1 MFYVYRK
8 LAQEKLNIFLKI
20 YHDTEFQDATWNDVT
35 FTFAVQT
42 ATVFMVFVLG
52 S

>member
-1 MFYVYRK
+1 MKSY
-8 LAQEKLNIFLKI
+8 L
-20 YHDTEFQDATWNDVT
+20 DTEFQDITWFDVT
-35 FTFAVQT
+35 FTCMVQT